1 MGRLKQRYI
10 VICSEVSP
18 QSHISDAQGNMI
30 KTQQMCFHETFI
42 TLSYRFAFKPSSAW
56 DFVLFTQMIVMKS
69 FTDCQNTYVCS

>member
-42 TLSYRFAFKPSSAW
+42 TLSYRFAFKPSSA
-56 DFVLFTQMIVMKS
+56 
-69 FTDCQNTYVCS
+69 